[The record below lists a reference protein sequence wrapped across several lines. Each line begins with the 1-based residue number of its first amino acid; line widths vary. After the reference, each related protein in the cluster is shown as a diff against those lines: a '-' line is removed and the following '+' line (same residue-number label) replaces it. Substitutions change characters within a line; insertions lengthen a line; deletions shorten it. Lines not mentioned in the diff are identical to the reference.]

1 MVQKGIMR
9 DSASR
14 PRVSVGMPVY
24 NRESYVAEAI
34 EAHLRQTYT
43 DFELVITDNNSTDRS
58 GEICRAYAARDPR
71 VKYFRNEENLG
82 AAGNF
87 RRCFEL
93 SQGEYF
99 RWHPSDDLVGPE
111 LLELCVEVLD
121 RDLSVI
127 TAYPRT
133 RLIDAFGEII
143 SDYDENLHIMD
154 ERPSVRFREVL
165 KRLRLC
171 NLQYGLSRRDKLA
184 RTGLL
189 RSYAGGDIPLIAE
202 MSLYGKFFEVP
213 EHLFYRRMHEEAS
226 SAMKD
231 NKDVMAFFDPKKRE
245 KIFLRHWVHL
255 GAHYRSV
262 WRAPLNLSEK
272 LTLSGYLLK
281 QLKWSHE
288 VYSEELSQAARQFL
302 RRATHS
308 S

>member
-1 MVQKGIMR
+1 MAHRDRWNRRSKGGKRTVAAAGRHRPCTVPLVSSVQVAVAIPAFNEAGGLPGFLLEIDRALAPLVGDLRLIVVDDASTDGTSAAIR
-9 DSASR
+9 DVEPQLACSLETISNAGNQGHGPSLMTAYGR
-14 PRVSVGMPVY
+14 ALEGKPDFVLQVDGDGQFHGSDLRRVLVLLSD
-24 NRESYVAEAI
+24 
-34 EAHLRQTYT
+34 EAHAVCGVR
-43 DFELVITDNNSTDRS
+43 
-58 GEICRAYAARDPR
+58 
-71 VKYFRNEENLG
+71 
-82 AAGNF
+82 
-87 RRCFEL
+87 
-93 SQGEYF
+93 
-99 RWHPSDDLVGPE
+99 
-111 LLELCVEVLD
+111 
-121 RDLSVI
+121 
-127 TAYPRT
+127 
-133 RLIDAFGEII
+133 
-143 SDYDENLHIMD
+143 
-154 ERPSVRFREVL
+154 RFRQDPWF
-165 KRLRLC
+165 RMRM
-171 NLQYGLSRRDKLA
+171 
-184 RTGLL
+184 TGLL

-231 NKDVMAFFDPKKRE
+231 NKDVMAFFDPKRRE

-262 WRAPLNLSEK
+262 WRAPLNLGEK